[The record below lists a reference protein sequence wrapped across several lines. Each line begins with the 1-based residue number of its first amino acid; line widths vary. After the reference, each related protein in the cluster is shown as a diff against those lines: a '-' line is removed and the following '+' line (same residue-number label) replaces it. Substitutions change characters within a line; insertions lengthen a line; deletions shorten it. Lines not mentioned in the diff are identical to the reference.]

1 LWCIW
6 NSFARAATRKDL
18 EQRRRGSDGYYYAVH
33 VSCGEGRGGE
43 EVLSGAQGIHR
54 GRVLQQAQLFRACL
68 SGLADRDSLEAADL
82 EWLLEEVK
90 KRIAGR
96 L

>member
-1 LWCIW
+1 
-6 NSFARAATRKDL
+6 
-18 EQRRRGSDGYYYAVH
+18 
-33 VSCGEGRGGE
+33 
-43 EVLSGAQGIHR
+43 VLSGAQGIHR